1 MSGGP
6 VIERNVRVA
15 VVLLLYAPSKR
26 PVKCRCCCRVS
37 PEMPASLNEAFV
49 VSHASPAEC
58 LDDVTVYNRRRFM
71 IDRLRVCYSVT
82 EDVVAVCLTAGVV
95 I

>member
-58 LDDVTVYNRRRFM
+58 LDDVDC
-71 IDRLRVCYSVT
+71 I
-82 EDVVAVCLTAGVV
+82 
-95 I
+95 